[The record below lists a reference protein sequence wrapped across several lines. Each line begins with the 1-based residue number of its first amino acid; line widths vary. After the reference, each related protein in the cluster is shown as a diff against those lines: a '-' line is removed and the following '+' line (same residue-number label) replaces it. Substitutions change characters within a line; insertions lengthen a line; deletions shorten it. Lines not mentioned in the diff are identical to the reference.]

1 LPLALEGEDADF
13 TALLIRSRGGKKA
26 NRAVLIRRGL
36 ERCHDIAVAAE
47 LMLARPKVR
56 VQADGS
62 GCEDLRARGGL
73 TMEDISANRPRRDGM
88 IFRCEAEDDARGLGT
103 DRRLRG
109 GRGDSKRHSLDGP
122 ADLEMTLAEG
132 VLRATTE
139 ISAAGGRCDIRHG
152 DIRLHA
158 ACGQAARTPS

>member
-1 LPLALEGEDADF
+1 ELHRAEDAVAPLTDVPLIEARRRRVRKVSARLRLALEGEDADV
-13 TALLIRSRGGKKA
+13 TALLIRSQGGKKA
-26 NRAVLIRRGL
+26 NRAVLIRRVL

-109 GRGDSKRHSLDGP
+109 GRGDSKRHS
-122 ADLEMTLAEG
+122 
-132 VLRATTE
+132 
-139 ISAAGGRCDIRHG
+139 
-152 DIRLHA
+152 
-158 ACGQAARTPS
+158 